1 MTPVVLTTSKF
12 GEKMSNIMNSNPIHR
27 REFLKKCVTG
37 TAAMGMLSARK
48 LISGRPEFPYD
59 AKGLP
64 TVIHGKTG
72 ARVPR
77 LAMGWGSRFC
87 AVEDTEKS
95 QEILNYALNNGFYY
109 WDTAHDYVYDGVV
122 SEERLGLVLKHRR
135 KEVFLATKVGER
147 TYDGAMR
154 HIEESLKRLH
164 TDHLEILQIHSI
176 LSLED
181 VDNMGAKEGVY
192 RALQKMKD
200 EKVTKFIGFSGHSNA
215 EAMAALAS
223 RFDFDTMLIALNHY
237 GDKIGD
243 MENLAIPQAVQ
254 KKMGIIV
261 MKVIR
266 PRENI
271 ENLKAGDLI
280 RYALSL
286 KHPHVAVI
294 GTDSLDVVKKN
305 RGLLRNFSPMSLEE
319 MEKIRGNLE
328 PFFAG
333 EDVPWMQP
341 GYSDGISI

>member
-1 MTPVVLTTSKF
+1 
-12 GEKMSNIMNSNPIHR
+12 MNDKALDR
-27 REFLKKCVTG
+27 RDFLKKC
-37 TAAMGMLSARK
+37 AAGAAAIGALSARK
-48 LISGRPEFPYD
+48 LISGQTEFSYD

-77 LAMGWGSRFC
+77 MAMGWGSRFC
-87 AVEDTEKS
+87 AVDDLEKS
-95 QEILNYALNNGFYY
+95 QELLNYALNNGFYY
-109 WDTAHDYVYDGVV
+109 WDTAHDYVYNGVV

-135 KEVFLATKVGER
+135 KEVFLATKVGNR

-154 HIEESLKRLH
+154 HIEESLKRLQ

-181 VDNMGAKEGVY
+181 VDKIGAKKGVY

-237 GDKIGD
+237 AERKGD
-243 MENLAIPQAVQ
+243 MENFAIPRAAE

-271 ENLKAGDLI
+271 KDLKAEDLI

-286 KHPHVAVI
+286 EKPHVAVI

-305 RGLLRNFSPMSLEE
+305 RELLRNFSPMSPEE
-319 MEKIRGNLE
+319 MEKIKGELK
-328 PFFAG
+328 PFFTSK
-333 EDVPWMQP
+333 EIPWMQA
-341 GYSDGISI
+341 GYTDGCGI

>member
-1 MTPVVLTTSKF
+1 
-12 GEKMSNIMNSNPIHR
+12 MNVKAIKR
-27 REFLKKCVTG
+27 RDFLIKCAAG
-37 TAAMGMLSARK
+37 TAAMGTFSARK
-48 LISGRPEFPYD
+48 LIAAKPEFPYD

-87 AVEDTEKS
+87 AVLDPEKS
-95 QEILNYALNNGFYY
+95 QELLNFALNKGFYY
-109 WDTAHDYVYDGVV
+109 WDTAHDYVYTGVV

-154 HIEESLKRLH
+154 HIEESLKRLQ
-164 TDHLEILQIHSI
+164 TDYLEILQIHSV

-181 VDNMGAKEGVY
+181 VDKIGAKEGVY
-192 RALQKMKD
+192 RALRKMKD

-215 EAMAALAS
+215 EAMAALAG

-237 GDKIGD
+237 SDKIGD
-243 MENLAIPQAVQ
+243 MENLAIPQAAQ
-254 KKMGIIV
+254 NKMGIIV

-271 ENLKAGDLI
+271 KNLNAEDLI

-286 KHPHVAVI
+286 KQPHVAVI
-294 GTDSLDVVKKN
+294 GTDNLDVVKKN
-305 RGLLRNFSPMSLEE
+305 RELLRNFTPMSPEE
-319 MEKIRGNLE
+319 MEKMRGDLE

-333 EDVPWMQP
+333 KKVPWMHP
-341 GYSDGISI
+341 GYTDGFGV